1 MANQRKLG
9 RTADQRKAL
18 LRNQVTNLIWYG
30 RIETTISKAKEVRRI
45 ADRMITLAVREC
57 DNTVSTTKET
67 HNDKGQLI
75 TLVTGAQMKA
85 SVAAMLKVL
94 FDANPKS
101 IGGAMPDPGSC
112 GRGCEPSSCR
122 PDSSVPAQQRC

>member
-45 ADRMITLAVREC
+45 ADKMATTRFPPPRKPITTR
-57 DNTVSTTKET
+57 
-67 HNDKGQLI
+67 
-75 TLVTGAQMKA
+75 
-85 SVAAMLKVL
+85 
-94 FDANPKS
+94 
-101 IGGAMPDPGSC
+101 
-112 GRGCEPSSCR
+112 
-122 PDSSVPAQQRC
+122 DSLLPWTS